1 MRRFFY
7 LEVFLQNEKVFSQ
20 NHISLSLAIEKEL
33 MVILKLFPKK
43 LKPSDIF
50 TGGSL
55 QVTVIKQ

>member
-1 MRRFFY
+1 MFAGAKNKQR
-7 LEVFLQNEKVFSQ
+7 EKEKYPSS
-20 NHISLSLAIEKEL
+20 IKTSLAIEKEL